1 LREGSYELRG
11 CLIGCACRLG
21 RVVGCGKRNKC
32 INAFR
37 YYCLLKLSAVIEI
50 EQLSSAEREDHALVV
65 FLEMIVNFGGNE
77 GGEMAFGKGFIF
89 VESFSVDSK
98 GIND

>member
-1 LREGSYELRG
+1 
-11 CLIGCACRLG
+11 
-21 RVVGCGKRNKC
+21 
-32 INAFR
+32 
-37 YYCLLKLSAVIEI
+37 
-50 EQLSSAEREDHALVV
+50 
-65 FLEMIVNFGGNE
+65 MIVDFGGNE